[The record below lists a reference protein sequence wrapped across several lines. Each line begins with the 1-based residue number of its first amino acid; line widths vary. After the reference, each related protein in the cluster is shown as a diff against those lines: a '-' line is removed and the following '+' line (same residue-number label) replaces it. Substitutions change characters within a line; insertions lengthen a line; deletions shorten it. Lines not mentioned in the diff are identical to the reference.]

1 MNKQQL
7 LDEAKSYVD
16 HWEGFI
22 CETHKPNIQLSHQ
35 VYQLSLQFSGYVVMK
50 VSQAYN

>member
-7 LDEAKSYVD
+7 LDEAESYAD

-22 CETHKPNIQLSHQ
+22 CETQKPNIQLNHQ
-35 VYQLSLQFSGYVVMK
+35 VYQLSLQ
-50 VSQAYN
+50 